1 MAVVDERLGA
11 PIRQLRN
18 HCAECGRNGGE
29 CQTHCQT
36 LRRVCR
42 QSLAQIAFACA
53 LVPYHLECFAG
64 NQACQRWDCRLDELV
79 AQRIRVVEPVLA
91 QPVDLLVDAV
101 QAVDRAVDSLHRID
115 EKVNRLR
122 EDRLNDPDSLGDKL
136 IKSAVP
142 ALAGLVAG
150 KAFQMI
156 WDKGTSKRNLRKG
169 LAADAPQS
177 LAMSLAFAA
186 VSAALGAVVSQLSDR
201 GSKAFVDHRHR
212 KPSR

>member
-1 MAVVDERLGA
+1 MSDETNTDFPSSA
-11 PIRQLRN
+11 
-18 HCAECGRNGGE
+18 
-29 CQTHCQT
+29 
-36 LRRVCR
+36 
-42 QSLAQIAFACA
+42 
-53 LVPYHLECFAG
+53 
-64 NQACQRWDCRLDELV
+64 
-79 AQRIRVVEPVLA
+79 
-91 QPVDLLVDAV
+91 
-101 QAVDRAVDSLHRID
+101 DRAVDSLHRID

-177 LAMSLAFAA
+177 LAMSLTFAA

-201 GSKAFVDHRHR
+201 GWGGAPAPRR
-212 KPSR
+212 RAPSRYPPVWLWVSVGCRVTHRWNFAKDPSVKRQEPAVQLSSATQYRHFTVR

>member
-1 MAVVDERLGA
+1 MSDETNTDFPSSA
-11 PIRQLRN
+11 
-18 HCAECGRNGGE
+18 
-29 CQTHCQT
+29 
-36 LRRVCR
+36 
-42 QSLAQIAFACA
+42 
-53 LVPYHLECFAG
+53 
-64 NQACQRWDCRLDELV
+64 
-79 AQRIRVVEPVLA
+79 
-91 QPVDLLVDAV
+91 
-101 QAVDRAVDSLHRID
+101 DRAVDSLHRID
-115 EKVNRLR
+115 EKV
-122 EDRLNDPDSLGDKL
+122 RLNDPDSLGDKL

>member
-1 MAVVDERLGA
+1 MSDETNTDFPSSA
-11 PIRQLRN
+11 
-18 HCAECGRNGGE
+18 
-29 CQTHCQT
+29 
-36 LRRVCR
+36 
-42 QSLAQIAFACA
+42 
-53 LVPYHLECFAG
+53 
-64 NQACQRWDCRLDELV
+64 
-79 AQRIRVVEPVLA
+79 
-91 QPVDLLVDAV
+91 
-101 QAVDRAVDSLHRID
+101 DRAVDSLHRID

-177 LAMSLAFAA
+177 LAMIWHSPPFRPH
-186 VSAALGAVVSQLSDR
+186 SAQWFRSCRIGL
-201 GSKAFVDHRHR
+201 KAFVDHRHR

>member
-1 MAVVDERLGA
+1 MSDETNTDFPSSA
-11 PIRQLRN
+11 
-18 HCAECGRNGGE
+18 
-29 CQTHCQT
+29 
-36 LRRVCR
+36 
-42 QSLAQIAFACA
+42 
-53 LVPYHLECFAG
+53 
-64 NQACQRWDCRLDELV
+64 
-79 AQRIRVVEPVLA
+79 
-91 QPVDLLVDAV
+91 
-101 QAVDRAVDSLHRID
+101 DRAVDSLHRID

-169 LAADAPQS
+169 LAQS

>member
-1 MAVVDERLGA
+1 MSDETNTDFPSSA
-11 PIRQLRN
+11 
-18 HCAECGRNGGE
+18 
-29 CQTHCQT
+29 
-36 LRRVCR
+36 
-42 QSLAQIAFACA
+42 
-53 LVPYHLECFAG
+53 
-64 NQACQRWDCRLDELV
+64 
-79 AQRIRVVEPVLA
+79 
-91 QPVDLLVDAV
+91 
-101 QAVDRAVDSLHRID
+101 DRAVDSLHRID

-177 LAMSLAFAA
+177 LAMSLA
-186 VSAALGAVVSQLSDR
+186 LSLI
-201 GSKAFVDHRHR
+201 HI
-212 KPSR
+212 

>member
-1 MAVVDERLGA
+1 MTPVSMNFWGFTPDYFDYSVEYFK
-11 PIRQLRN
+11 
-18 HCAECGRNGGE
+18 
-29 CQTHCQT
+29 
-36 LRRVCR
+36 
-42 QSLAQIAFACA
+42 AF
-53 LVPYHLECFAG
+53 LSDPKNMENLKS
-64 NQACQRWDCRLDELV
+64 ELF
-79 AQRIRVVEPVLA
+79 IPL
-91 QPVDLLVDAV
+91 
-101 QAVDRAVDSLHRID
+101 
-115 EKVNRLR
+115 
-122 EDRLNDPDSLGDKL
+122 LGDKL

-156 WDKGTSKRNLRKG
+156 WDKGTSKRTLRKG

-212 KPSR
+212 KPSRLSPGWMMVSVG

>member
-1 MAVVDERLGA
+1 MSDETNTDFPSSA
-11 PIRQLRN
+11 
-18 HCAECGRNGGE
+18 
-29 CQTHCQT
+29 
-36 LRRVCR
+36 
-42 QSLAQIAFACA
+42 
-53 LVPYHLECFAG
+53 
-64 NQACQRWDCRLDELV
+64 
-79 AQRIRVVEPVLA
+79 
-91 QPVDLLVDAV
+91 
-101 QAVDRAVDSLHRID
+101 DRAVDSLHRID

-169 LAADAPQS
+169 LAA
-177 LAMSLAFAA
+177 MSLAFAA

>member
-1 MAVVDERLGA
+1 MSDETNTDFPSSA
-11 PIRQLRN
+11 
-18 HCAECGRNGGE
+18 
-29 CQTHCQT
+29 
-36 LRRVCR
+36 
-42 QSLAQIAFACA
+42 
-53 LVPYHLECFAG
+53 
-64 NQACQRWDCRLDELV
+64 
-79 AQRIRVVEPVLA
+79 
-91 QPVDLLVDAV
+91 
-101 QAVDRAVDSLHRID
+101 DRAVDSLHRID

-186 VSAALGAVVSQLSDR
+186 VSAAPAQWFRSCRIGAPRRSSTTAIASPAANPPV
-201 GSKAFVDHRHR
+201 G
-212 KPSR
+212 

>member
-1 MAVVDERLGA
+1 MSDETNTDFPSSA
-11 PIRQLRN
+11 
-18 HCAECGRNGGE
+18 
-29 CQTHCQT
+29 
-36 LRRVCR
+36 
-42 QSLAQIAFACA
+42 
-53 LVPYHLECFAG
+53 
-64 NQACQRWDCRLDELV
+64 
-79 AQRIRVVEPVLA
+79 
-91 QPVDLLVDAV
+91 
-101 QAVDRAVDSLHRID
+101 DRAVDSLHRID

-142 ALAGLVAG
+142 WVAG

-169 LAADAPQS
+169 LAADAPQG

-212 KPSR
+212 KSSR

>member
-1 MAVVDERLGA
+1 MSDETNTDFPSSA
-11 PIRQLRN
+11 
-18 HCAECGRNGGE
+18 
-29 CQTHCQT
+29 
-36 LRRVCR
+36 
-42 QSLAQIAFACA
+42 
-53 LVPYHLECFAG
+53 
-64 NQACQRWDCRLDELV
+64 
-79 AQRIRVVEPVLA
+79 
-91 QPVDLLVDAV
+91 
-101 QAVDRAVDSLHRID
+101 DRAVDSLHRIDEKVNLHRID

-169 LAADAPQS
+169 LAADAPQG

>member
-1 MAVVDERLGA
+1 MSDETNTDFPSSA
-11 PIRQLRN
+11 
-18 HCAECGRNGGE
+18 
-29 CQTHCQT
+29 
-36 LRRVCR
+36 
-42 QSLAQIAFACA
+42 
-53 LVPYHLECFAG
+53 
-64 NQACQRWDCRLDELV
+64 
-79 AQRIRVVEPVLA
+79 
-91 QPVDLLVDAV
+91 
-101 QAVDRAVDSLHRID
+101 DRAVDSLHRID

-156 WDKGTSKRNLRKG
+156 WDKGTSKRNLCKG

-186 VSAALGAVVSQLSDR
+186 VSAALG
-201 GSKAFVDHRHR
+201 HRHR

>member
-1 MAVVDERLGA
+1 MSDETNTDFPSSA
-11 PIRQLRN
+11 
-18 HCAECGRNGGE
+18 
-29 CQTHCQT
+29 
-36 LRRVCR
+36 
-42 QSLAQIAFACA
+42 
-53 LVPYHLECFAG
+53 
-64 NQACQRWDCRLDELV
+64 
-79 AQRIRVVEPVLA
+79 
-91 QPVDLLVDAV
+91 
-101 QAVDRAVDSLHRID
+101 DRAVDSLHRID

-142 ALAGLVAG
+142 ALA
-150 KAFQMI
+150 
-156 WDKGTSKRNLRKG
+156 SKRNLRKG

>member
-1 MAVVDERLGA
+1 MSDETNTDFPSSA
-11 PIRQLRN
+11 
-18 HCAECGRNGGE
+18 
-29 CQTHCQT
+29 
-36 LRRVCR
+36 
-42 QSLAQIAFACA
+42 
-53 LVPYHLECFAG
+53 
-64 NQACQRWDCRLDELV
+64 
-79 AQRIRVVEPVLA
+79 
-91 QPVDLLVDAV
+91 
-101 QAVDRAVDSLHRID
+101 DRAVDSLHRID
-115 EKVNRLR
+115 EKVN
-122 EDRLNDPDSLGDKL
+122 RLNDPDSLGDKL

-169 LAADAPQS
+169 LAADAPQG
-177 LAMSLAFAA
+177 LAMSLVFAA

>member
-1 MAVVDERLGA
+1 MSDETNTDFPSSA
-11 PIRQLRN
+11 
-18 HCAECGRNGGE
+18 
-29 CQTHCQT
+29 
-36 LRRVCR
+36 
-42 QSLAQIAFACA
+42 
-53 LVPYHLECFAG
+53 
-64 NQACQRWDCRLDELV
+64 
-79 AQRIRVVEPVLA
+79 
-91 QPVDLLVDAV
+91 
-101 QAVDRAVDSLHRID
+101 DRAVDSLHRID
-115 EKVNRLR
+115 EKVNR
-122 EDRLNDPDSLGDKL
+122 LGDKL

>member
-1 MAVVDERLGA
+1 MSDETNTDFPSSA
-11 PIRQLRN
+11 
-18 HCAECGRNGGE
+18 
-29 CQTHCQT
+29 
-36 LRRVCR
+36 
-42 QSLAQIAFACA
+42 
-53 LVPYHLECFAG
+53 
-64 NQACQRWDCRLDELV
+64 
-79 AQRIRVVEPVLA
+79 
-91 QPVDLLVDAV
+91 
-101 QAVDRAVDSLHRID
+101 DRAVDSLHRID
-115 EKVNRLR
+115 EKGNRLR
-122 EDRLNDPDSLGDKL
+122 EDPDSLGDKL

-201 GSKAFVDHRHR
+201 GSKAFVDPRHR

>member
-1 MAVVDERLGA
+1 MSDETNTDFPSSA
-11 PIRQLRN
+11 
-18 HCAECGRNGGE
+18 
-29 CQTHCQT
+29 
-36 LRRVCR
+36 
-42 QSLAQIAFACA
+42 
-53 LVPYHLECFAG
+53 
-64 NQACQRWDCRLDELV
+64 
-79 AQRIRVVEPVLA
+79 
-91 QPVDLLVDAV
+91 
-101 QAVDRAVDSLHRID
+101 DRAVDSLHRID

-177 LAMSLAFAA
+177 LARVWHSPPC
-186 VSAALGAVVSQLSDR
+186 SARTPGAVVSQLSDR